1 MTERVRRYQTAIR
14 RRAGE
19 ATDDQLRA
27 YGMSNHEIMRIRSLP
42 REEQVEII
50 ADYVLDRVFRILR

>member
-1 MTERVRRYQTAIR
+1 MTDRVRRYQTAIR

-27 YGMSNHEIMRIRSLP
+27 YGMSNHEIMRVRAMP
-42 REEQVEII
+42 PEQQVEVI
-50 ADYVLDRVFRILR
+50 ADFVIERAFRIMD